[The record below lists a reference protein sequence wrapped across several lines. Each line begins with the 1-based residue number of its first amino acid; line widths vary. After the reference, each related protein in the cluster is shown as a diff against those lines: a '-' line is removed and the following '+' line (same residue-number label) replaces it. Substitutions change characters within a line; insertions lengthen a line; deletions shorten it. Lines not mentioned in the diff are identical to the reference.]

1 MYLLNLLESLHGIY
15 CAHFDFEMID
25 NCLVFSDYVESIHK
39 PGNYVI
45 LAHCAE
51 YLNLNYGSMYTY
63 NIHHTYHLTKRLINL
78 SFTCKSFQS

>member
-1 MYLLNLLESLHGIY
+1 
-15 CAHFDFEMID
+15 MID

-51 YLNLNYGSMYTY
+51 YLNLNFGSMY
-63 NIHHTYHLTKRLINL
+63 I
-78 SFTCKSFQS
+78 